1 MRYIHC
7 GLTWGSRASDNTTL
21 KCEERPFKHSRGV
34 ESGST
39 SIVNQPRDQ
48 QLQQRSSSWVA
59 KKSAWLKSH
68 GKKRNLKIYL
78 DAKRYW
84 IVAHFPISLWALP
97 IARRPISHW
106 KWIFLLP
113 GWKID
118 ISIEELIAVR
128 WVYYMDS
135 STAILFIHT
144 HGLALLFNPIIVMV
158 GPSKKKE
165 LKPECALINK

>member
-1 MRYIHC
+1 
-7 GLTWGSRASDNTTL
+7 
-21 KCEERPFKHSRGV
+21 
-34 ESGST
+34 
-39 SIVNQPRDQ
+39 
-48 QLQQRSSSWVA
+48 
-59 KKSAWLKSH
+59 
-68 GKKRNLKIYL
+68 
-78 DAKRYW
+78 
-84 IVAHFPISLWALP
+84 
-97 IARRPISHW
+97 
-106 KWIFLLP
+106 LP